1 MRPCVLGLLLCLL
14 ADTVFSSEQISLILD
29 MTEET
34 PVNTIIG
41 SLTESLP
48 VLTGNKLNYL
58 VSHTYVKADPHT
70 GRVQVARVVDRES
83 ICQENKL
90 CCGVIACSFQ
100 VTGYVVYANP
110 SELMAS
116 VNLTINVIDIND
128 NPPTFGAPMQKVSF
142 PENSP
147 IGRLQPLRPA
157 TDADID
163 PTNRIQRYRLTERTD
178 TFTLDQS
185 HLPAI
190 RLRSTRSLDREHV
203 ANYSAVL
210 EACDRDSCAKSQ
222 LFIEIEDENDNSPQF
237 ERSQYSESLLEDIP
251 VGSVILRLNATD
263 ADSGERAQVVY
274 SLHES
279 ADPDLAETFEVAN
292 NGEVRLRR
300 PLDAQVRSEYRFRV
314 VACDMVALICSAD
327 ANSTAEVIFTVQDI
341 NDHRP
346 IIEVVPAVSFSGY
359 VFGGDHSPQ
368 DGLSVPENS
377 PPGQVAMIKVK
388 DRDVGENARTFCELG
403 ETTNNFVLTQSSSSL
418 YTLRTSRVF
427 DYEREAI
434 VTTTIK
440 CRDSGSPPQSSFRVV
455 TLRILDV
462 NEFPPVFSPQV
473 LHVQV
478 SENSPAGL
486 EIAKLTATDQDGQSH
501 LRYSLLPI
509 PHTGPAYDSNS
520 DLGSAA
526 SDSYGDAGSNSGI
539 NRHFLL
545 DPNSGFLRTSRIPL
559 DRETVDRI
567 TLIAT
572 VTDATKGKIYTATAT
587 ISVEVLD
594 ENDNSPVFVNPPANM
609 GPSFPQDTIDSYAF
623 NVRENSPPY
632 TRLSGRLEARDPDAG
647 QNGQVH
653 FSLRSTWALKGGT
666 QVHRSGFALDDLAGA
681 PGRQLLDQRI
691 FQITP
696 EGGIETLVELDRESV
711 SSYLL
716 NVAVRDNG
724 SQPLASTAMLLVLV
738 LDENDNPPVWTFPT
752 ESARQINITT
762 ANQPGTLVARLQAY
776 DIDADAAGTV
786 EFQILDP
793 HGQPMPPISLAR
805 GLYNAQPATPH
816 TAEQSSTNQALSEI
830 GSSLMGYRTGPFY
843 LNGSTGEILVAD
855 TLVPMSLKIRIR
867 ASDCGPNPLYT
878 DTWMIVNV
886 QMDPD
891 ESAGFLGVG
900 RAGALNVTI
909 ILVMIAVTA
918 IISILLII
926 AIVCVRRKPAR
937 YNGVVQEG
945 PDYASPCQTVCA
957 GSPYIDPSKEALT
970 SNTWS
975 ATIGSKD
982 CSGTFYPQSGGPR
995 SVPGQGSLVI
1005 DENGQVFSSVPLSY
1019 GSPVVCGSVMGTSD
1033 NTSLV
1038 CFPQPNSV
1046 SMISGTPYA
1055 SDFNGD
1061 LSIGMPMHTFG
1072 TLTRNQRS
1080 TLGSLQGSTPAVRMG
1095 SGLQYEPPPLP
1106 DADSGD
1112 SGRGPSEDGN
1122 QLLLMDNQRNG
1133 LVFPSNSGA
1142 YQYGTYSGYRP
1153 SSRAGYGR
1161 SVSAMS
1167 GNINCTTPRSYNLQT
1182 CPPPMV
1188 NNCACYSLPED
1199 QCLQQ
1204 PYNEALYRH
1213 HSQLD
1218 SEGLYSSRGQ
1228 LPPSPLMSQMM
1239 LPPQIPPRSPVPM
1252 GMGHRSLSLSQP
1264 PSSPSRRLPPAYGS
1278 GGLESG
1284 TLPRGRTTPNGRIGL
1299 PTLAQSSVTFQSPS
1313 LLNQKQQQLEE
1324 EHSGAA
1330 PIKLDLRG
1338 VPRTGGGG
1346 GVTADDELSQKDSTR
1361 VSLPTFA
1368 ADGRPPS
1375 VPRGGST
1382 AASVGLDH
1390 QNEQRLS
1397 SAQKT
1402 TVNIDS

>member
-1 MRPCVLGLLLCLL
+1 MSN
-14 ADTVFSSEQISLILD
+14 A
-29 MTEET
+29 
-34 PVNTIIG
+34 
-41 SLTESLP
+41 
-48 VLTGNKLNYL
+48 
-58 VSHTYVKADPHT
+58 A
-70 GRVQVARVVDRES
+70 
-83 ICQENKL
+83 
-90 CCGVIACSFQ
+90 
-100 VTGYVVYANP
+100 
-110 SELMAS
+110 
-116 VNLTINVIDIND
+116 
-128 NPPTFGAPMQKVSF
+128 
-142 PENSP
+142 PENM
-147 IGRLQPLRPA
+147 L
-157 TDADID
+157 
-163 PTNRIQRYRLTERTD
+163 
-178 TFTLDQS
+178 
-185 HLPAI
+185 
-190 RLRSTRSLDREHV
+190 
-203 ANYSAVL
+203 
-210 EACDRDSCAKSQ
+210 
-222 LFIEIEDENDNSPQF
+222 
-237 ERSQYSESLLEDIP
+237 
-251 VGSVILRLNATD
+251 
-263 ADSGERAQVVY
+263 
-274 SLHES
+274 
-279 ADPDLAETFEVAN
+279 
-292 NGEVRLRR
+292 
-300 PLDAQVRSEYRFRV
+300 
-314 VACDMVALICSAD
+314 
-327 ANSTAEVIFTVQDI
+327 
-341 NDHRP
+341 
-346 IIEVVPAVSFSGY
+346 
-359 VFGGDHSPQ
+359 
-368 DGLSVPENS
+368 ENS
-377 PPGQVAMIKVK
+377 VEQ
-388 DRDVGENARTFCELG
+388 
-403 ETTNNFVLTQSSSSL
+403 
-418 YTLRTSRVF
+418 
-427 DYEREAI
+427 
-434 VTTTIK
+434 
-440 CRDSGSPPQSSFRVV
+440 
-455 TLRILDV
+455 
-462 NEFPPVFSPQV
+462 
-473 LHVQV
+473 
-478 SENSPAGL
+478 
-486 EIAKLTATDQDGQSH
+486 
-501 LRYSLLPI
+501 
-509 PHTGPAYDSNS
+509 
-520 DLGSAA
+520 
-526 SDSYGDAGSNSGI
+526 
-539 NRHFLL
+539 
-545 DPNSGFLRTSRIPL
+545 IPL

-609 GPSFPQDTIDSYAF
+609 GPSFPQDTADSYAF
-623 NVRENSPPY
+623 TVRENAPPY
-632 TRLSGRLEARDPDAG
+632 TRLNGRLEARDPDAG

-653 FSLRSTWALKGGT
+653 FSLRSTWALKGGP
-666 QVHRSGFALDDLAGA
+666 QVHRSSFALDDLAGT

-696 EGGIETLVELDRESV
+696 DGGIETLVELDRESV

-776 DIDADAAGTV
+776 DIDADASGTV

-805 GLYNAQPATPH
+805 GLYNAQSATSH
-816 TAEQSSTNQALSEI
+816 AGDQSTASQALPEV

-867 ASDCGPNPLYT
+867 ASDCGPKPLYT

-886 QMDPD
+886 QLDPD

-945 PDYASPCQTVCA
+945 HDYASPCQTVCA

-982 CSGTFYPQSGGPR
+982 CSGTFYPQGGGGGGGGPR
-995 SVPGQGSLVI
+995 NVPGQGSLVI

-1046 SMISGTPYA
+1046 SMITGTPYA

-1061 LSIGMPMHTFG
+1061 LSTGMPMHTFG
-1072 TLTRNQRS
+1072 TLSRNQRS
-1080 TLGSLQGSTPAVRMG
+1080 ALGSLQSSSPAVRMP
-1095 SGLQYEPPPLP
+1095 SGIQYDPPPPP

-1133 LVFPSNSGA
+1133 LVFPSHSGA

-1167 GNINCTTPRSYNLQT
+1167 GNLNCTTPRSYNLQT

-1204 PYNEALYRH
+1204 PYNEALYQH

-1228 LPPSPLMSQMM
+1228 LPPSSPLMSQMM
-1239 LPPQIPPRSPVPM
+1239 LPPQIPPRSPVSM

-1264 PSSPSRRLPPAYGS
+1264 PSSPSRRPPPAYGS

-1284 TLPRGRTTPNGRIGL
+1284 TLPRGRATPDGRIGL

-1313 LLNQKQQQLEE
+1313 LLKHKQQLEDE
-1324 EHSGAA
+1324 QSGAP

-1338 VPRTGGGG
+1338 GPRTGFGGGG
-1346 GVTADDELSQKDSTR
+1346 GGGGGGGITAEDEFSQKDSSR

-1375 VPRGGST
+1375 VPRGGPT
-1382 AASVGLDH
+1382 AASVALDH

-1397 SAQKT
+1397 SAQKAT
-1402 TVNIDS
+1402 ANIDG

>member
-1 MRPCVLGLLLCLL
+1 MGLTCL
-14 ADTVFSSEQISLILD
+14 
-29 MTEET
+29 
-34 PVNTIIG
+34 
-41 SLTESLP
+41 
-48 VLTGNKLNYL
+48 
-58 VSHTYVKADPHT
+58 
-70 GRVQVARVVDRES
+70 
-83 ICQENKL
+83 
-90 CCGVIACSFQ
+90 
-100 VTGYVVYANP
+100 
-110 SELMAS
+110 
-116 VNLTINVIDIND
+116 
-128 NPPTFGAPMQKVSF
+128 
-142 PENSP
+142 
-147 IGRLQPLRPA
+147 
-157 TDADID
+157 
-163 PTNRIQRYRLTERTD
+163 
-178 TFTLDQS
+178 
-185 HLPAI
+185 
-190 RLRSTRSLDREHV
+190 
-203 ANYSAVL
+203 
-210 EACDRDSCAKSQ
+210 
-222 LFIEIEDENDNSPQF
+222 
-237 ERSQYSESLLEDIP
+237 
-251 VGSVILRLNATD
+251 
-263 ADSGERAQVVY
+263 
-274 SLHES
+274 
-279 ADPDLAETFEVAN
+279 
-292 NGEVRLRR
+292 
-300 PLDAQVRSEYRFRV
+300 
-314 VACDMVALICSAD
+314 
-327 ANSTAEVIFTVQDI
+327 
-341 NDHRP
+341 
-346 IIEVVPAVSFSGY
+346 
-359 VFGGDHSPQ
+359 
-368 DGLSVPENS
+368 
-377 PPGQVAMIKVK
+377 
-388 DRDVGENARTFCELG
+388 
-403 ETTNNFVLTQSSSSL
+403 
-418 YTLRTSRVF
+418 
-427 DYEREAI
+427 
-434 VTTTIK
+434 
-440 CRDSGSPPQSSFRVV
+440 
-455 TLRILDV
+455 
-462 NEFPPVFSPQV
+462 
-473 LHVQV
+473 
-478 SENSPAGL
+478 
-486 EIAKLTATDQDGQSH
+486 
-501 LRYSLLPI
+501 
-509 PHTGPAYDSNS
+509 
-520 DLGSAA
+520 
-526 SDSYGDAGSNSGI
+526 
-539 NRHFLL
+539 
-545 DPNSGFLRTSRIPL
+545 IPL

-1072 TLTRNQRS
+1072 GRFSPHHPLSRLIFLGRPSPAVVVRAPVRAAAAVVYRPFSTSCRAINCAIHERQLADDCRTSQLASHPPYRLDLGFLPPPPRGITSARATVDAVTLTRNQRS

-1122 QLLLMDNQRNG
+1122 QLLLMDNQRTPKLSLHPCITHRPDWSLAN
-1133 LVFPSNSGA
+1133 PSHCLANQCWEHKYPPIEPTTVTHPAHAWA
-1142 YQYGTYSGYRP
+1142 YSATCTSTKTCDRPPPVIPITAYLFTSTYTTHAKVQHMPQARTRYLSHLRLYP
-1153 SSRAGYGR
+1153 SQSWEQSLEAG
-1161 SVSAMS
+1161 
-1167 GNINCTTPRSYNLQT
+1167 TTPGNPMWLPTTPLNNRHDLCHPPATREVPGDATHLYTTFVDLTKAFDTVNRDRLWKVMRKFG
-1182 CPPPMV
+1182 CPERFTHMV
-1188 NNCACYSLPED
+1188 RQLHGGMTARVTDNGTVSEAFTVTNGVKQGCVLAPTFFSLMFSTMLMDAYRDE
-1199 QCLQQ
+1199 Q
-1204 PYNEALYRH
+1204 PGIRIAYRT
-1213 HSQLD
+1213 D
-1218 SEGLYSSRGQ
+1218 
-1228 LPPSPLMSQMM
+1228 
-1239 LPPQIPPRSPVPM
+1239 
-1252 GMGHRSLSLSQP
+1252 GHLLN
-1264 PSSPSRRLPPAYGS
+1264 SRRIQSMTCSSWTIAPL
-1278 GGLESG
+1278 
-1284 TLPRGRTTPNGRIGL
+1284 TP
-1299 PTLAQSSVTFQSPS
+1299 
-1313 LLNQKQQQLEE
+1313 
-1324 EHSGAA
+1324 
-1330 PIKLDLRG
+1330 
-1338 VPRTGGGG
+1338 
-1346 GVTADDELSQKDSTR
+1346 
-1361 VSLPTFA
+1361 
-1368 ADGRPPS
+1368 
-1375 VPRGGST
+1375 
-1382 AASVGLDH
+1382 
-1390 QNEQRLS
+1390 
-1397 SAQKT
+1397 
-1402 TVNIDS
+1402 